1 VTHGVITFTNNLLN
15 VSVIVALVFML
26 VLWFLLVKIKS
37 LLAETFFYFSSNS
50 LTIKS
55 SGLKFDGLLYLAEYI
70 RSGIFIDIQLCYCH
84 C

>member
-1 VTHGVITFTNNLLN
+1 MVFVGKDKVV
-15 VSVIVALVFML
+15 VSRD
-26 VLWFLLVKIKS
+26 
-37 LLAETFFYFSSNS
+37 FFYFSSHS

-70 RSGIFIDIQLCYCH
+70 RSGIFIDIELCYCH